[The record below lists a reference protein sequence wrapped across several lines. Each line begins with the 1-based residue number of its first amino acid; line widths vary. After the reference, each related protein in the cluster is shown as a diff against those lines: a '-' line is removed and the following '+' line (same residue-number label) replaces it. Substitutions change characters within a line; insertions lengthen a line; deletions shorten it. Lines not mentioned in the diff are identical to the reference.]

1 MEIQIVFD
9 ILNKASGKPY
19 INKLLL
25 LLLLTN

>member
-9 ILNKASGKPY
+9 ILNKASGKPN